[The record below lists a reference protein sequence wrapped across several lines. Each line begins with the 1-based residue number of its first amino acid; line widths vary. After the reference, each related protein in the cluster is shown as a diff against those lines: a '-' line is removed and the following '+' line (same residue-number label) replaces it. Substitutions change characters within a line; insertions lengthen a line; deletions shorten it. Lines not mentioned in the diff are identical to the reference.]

1 MTQLTKTQRIV
12 ERTFSTHAMNARE
25 VYLAGSFNQWD
36 PAATPMLRGDQGEW
50 TVTMPLAAGRY
61 EYKFIVDGKWCCE
74 PGCEGP
80 YDACPNCVPN
90 ECGSMNR
97 VVQVR

>member
-61 EYKFIVDGKWCCE
+61 EYKFIVDGSWTDD
-74 PGCEGP
+74 PGAMEKVANDFGGE
-80 YDACPNCVPN
+80 NCVK
-90 ECGSMNR
+90 
-97 VVQVR
+97 VIV